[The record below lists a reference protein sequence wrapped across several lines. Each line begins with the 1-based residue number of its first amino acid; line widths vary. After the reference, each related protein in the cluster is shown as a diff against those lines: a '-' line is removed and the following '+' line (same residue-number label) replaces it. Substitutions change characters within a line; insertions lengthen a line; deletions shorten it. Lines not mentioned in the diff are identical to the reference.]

1 MHTLM
6 PRRTILDVTK
16 DVIKTLKKEKELSVK
31 SVSVKVNSQ
40 WSTTIKSLEFL
51 KGVGIVKER
60 KGRKTNKDE
69 RLFSLTDE
77 KAKYN

>member
-1 MHTLM
+1 M